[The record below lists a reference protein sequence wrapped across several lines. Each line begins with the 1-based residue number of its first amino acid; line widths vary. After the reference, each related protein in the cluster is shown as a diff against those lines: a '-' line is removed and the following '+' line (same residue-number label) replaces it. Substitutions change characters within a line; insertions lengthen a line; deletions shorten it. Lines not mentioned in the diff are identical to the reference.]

1 MAALDANLSVS
12 QPLPS
17 LDSDFDLANAAL
29 AGAKTP
35 SPAAT
40 RLSRE
45 ERSKTAAESGT
56 ETLEPNTADRRE
68 AGRVAYRLKLE
79 ELGERAAMK
88 PIYLDALKN
97 AATIPTVS
105 FSMRASPRPRELMP
119 IKYQGRGAGADG
131 FDGRA
136 ETAPSQVH
144 RETIL
149 MRDPSLPPSPQGLIG
164 SRHGLKQFKLQRRK
178 EGRVANETPGR
189 NELKVPPALRED
201 YPQVAEAA
209 DIFNVRHRVR
219 TRTTTALL
227 TGITHDPTSLRMY
240 ETFDTGLDE
249 VRRNRLFLR
258 NPSFGVRSS
267 SPAMGVSED
276 EKERQR
282 KAAKRRNLRRPAAK
296 WQVDTS
302 VFLPRKLRG
311 NSRDYYE
318 TDEAIERTLSADLRL
333 ALMARKGFIQKLIVM
348 HDDGGE
354 GVDEDGNG
362 VEDEVEDVE
371 AVLRSH
377 ARLIYN
383 VFDYYS
389 CIDTAATNS
398 TGIDREQDIY
408 DMALSGL
415 LTMVRDCRLASAEC
429 PARVFELIFS
439 QVDAKDEA
447 TLTLDKFNRK
457 NHLDRQEFIQVLVR
471 IALERYVK
479 TKEILDVSDAL
490 ETLCRTIDERLPEP
504 ARQDSNLFRERYCY
518 LRQVDMV
525 LRKHLKTL
533 KSLFTRYADLSE
545 GQGDAIQEALDS
557 AEMMSIRE
565 WMAMISHLGFF
576 ESGQLSYYEAKQIFT
591 WARIRGIR
599 DNSQASLIKL
609 RNLYFEDFME
619 AIIRLS
625 MVVAL
630 PTDEDLSELGVT
642 DAGEYLISLAKDS
655 PSFYRE
661 YVKTRKGSWFG
672 PPKQPIWRCIDHLI
686 LYCERLIEAN
696 SRGDKD
702 LTVSEQEVRQFARS
716 RTKGVELIL
725 ESGTS
730 LSAQGTAVLGKAPP
744 LRKGKSHAA
753 AMRAVAERHLSSL
766 RGSKH
771 LADWEDGKL
780 KKLLTI
786 MSSADFEEGEMIFHQ
801 GDPSDKLYL
810 ISSGTAE
817 ALRTEP
823 GAEEETQIAT
833 FGQGDLFG
841 ERELVSNEVRF
852 ASVKAVTAL
861 KTLCITREGYER
873 AFGNLKGA
881 FGQNG
886 SSSGAEAAPPAASE
900 EGGEVPKGDI

>member
-45 ERSKTAAESGT
+45 QGSKTAAESGT

-189 NELKVPPALRED
+189 NELKVPPALRGLS
-201 YPQVAEAA
+201 QVAAA

-457 NHLDRQEFIQVLVR
+457 NHLDRQVHSGACAHRFG
-471 IALERYVK
+471 
-479 TKEILDVSDAL
+479 
-490 ETLCRTIDERLPEP
+490 TLRQDRNTRRQRWPRPSSTIDERLPDP
-504 ARQDSNLFRERYCY
+504 
-518 LRQVDMV
+518 
-525 LRKHLKTL
+525 
-533 KSLFTRYADLSE
+533 
-545 GQGDAIQEALDS
+545 LD
-557 AEMMSIRE
+557 
-565 WMAMISHLGFF
+565 
-576 ESGQLSYYEAKQIFT
+576 
-591 WARIRGIR
+591 
-599 DNSQASLIKL
+599 
-609 RNLYFEDFME
+609 
-619 AIIRLS
+619 
-625 MVVAL
+625 
-630 PTDEDLSELGVT
+630 
-642 DAGEYLISLAKDS
+642 
-655 PSFYRE
+655 
-661 YVKTRKGSWFG
+661 KTRICS
-672 PPKQPIWRCIDHLI
+672 
-686 LYCERLIEAN
+686 
-696 SRGDKD
+696 
-702 LTVSEQEVRQFARS
+702 
-716 RTKGVELIL
+716 
-725 ESGTS
+725 
-730 LSAQGTAVLGKAPP
+730 
-744 LRKGKSHAA
+744 
-753 AMRAVAERHLSSL
+753 
-766 RGSKH
+766 
-771 LADWEDGKL
+771 
-780 KKLLTI
+780 
-786 MSSADFEEGEMIFHQ
+786 
-801 GDPSDKLYL
+801 
-810 ISSGTAE
+810 
-817 ALRTEP
+817 
-823 GAEEETQIAT
+823 
-833 FGQGDLFG
+833 
-841 ERELVSNEVRF
+841 
-852 ASVKAVTAL
+852 ASVTA
-861 KTLCITREGYER
+861 TYAR
-873 AFGNLKGA
+873 
-881 FGQNG
+881 
-886 SSSGAEAAPPAASE
+886 
-900 EGGEVPKGDI
+900 